1 MKSKFKKLMAAA
13 LVLCLVLA
21 LLPVGVLA
29 DNTHSIKLEFDNKFG
44 SATVDKSTANSGETV
59 TVTSVPQ
66 LGYYTAS
73 VKYSTDGN
81 SQGVPALRVNGTNDY
96 QFTMP
101 DSDVTVTVSYG
112 ATSASNITIVENENC
127 TITTDPAG
135 TAFPDQTVKINVSD
149 LESGY
154 SVDKYS
160 VITDDGMGGIVTVK
174 EDGTFIMPQAPVKVS
189 VTLTY
194 TEPVMYSVTCEA
206 DETGG
211 KISAD
216 AASYEAGDTVTVTAI
231 PDEGYQLNR
240 VWAEGTQLDLIVEA
254 AIVGNIATF
263 TMPNDDVTVRAEFEL
278 IPVVETYS
286 INCVPAE
293 HGELFQDNT
302 RYQEGDIVKIL
313 YSPNPGYQLASM
325 RAFASGEGG
334 HNLWNEDITATQS
347 FEMPGYNVIVV
358 ATFVKVADTYT
369 IGTNVTGNGTVN
381 VSPASTAA
389 AGDWVTV
396 TATPFEGYK
405 LALLN
410 YSFDGHTLTPVK
422 IESGVAF
429 PMPAHNITVNA
440 VFVPVSGE
448 YAINVTTDGGCT
460 VSQPVSAA
468 YGDYVTIDIYM
479 NAGHHLY
486 NVYLDK
492 ELVTDDVYWYNG
504 QWHYSFYMPNHDVDI
519 YVTTTTKY
527 FVNPVYNIDGG
538 AVEVWVKDAGG
549 WDSTIFADKGDWVC
563 FKVSPYSGYELGSVS
578 VIGRWSNQSYD
589 VHYNKYDGC
598 YYFKMPGE
606 SVDLSVSFVDG
617 QHRVYVKDVSNGS
630 LTANVNWAAEGDKV
644 YVTAKPSKG
653 YELTWLSVKAA
664 DGTVLK
670 IYEALGENTYYF
682 YMPDQ
687 YVTVSG
693 IFSLISSGLPF
704 VDVNSGAWYYDAVSF
719 VYNKGIMN
727 GVTSTTFEPNS
738 TITRGMVVTM
748 LWRMAGEPYV
758 SGGSFSDVASGR
770 YYSTAVAWAAKN
782 GIVDGYSSTVFG
794 VNDPVTREQF
804 ATILYRYAKYMG
816 YSATGSSLTGY
827 YDANSVSSW
836 ARDAMGWAVKN
847 GIITGSGNSR
857 LNPTGTASRAEV
869 AQMFM
874 SFYEF
879 TT

>member
-21 LLPVGVLA
+21 LLPAAAFA
-29 DNTHSIKLEFDNKFG
+29 DGEGTDPAPLTPGEVTFTYKNFSGGDFGEDGTGYTYGEIEVTKNETSGYTLTAKPDPGYGLKLLSIDGEEVTIEAGPGDEFIYGFDIDSDTTSVVIQASFNKVFEVDVDDMTGGSVTPDKYKAFEYDTVTLTIEPNTGYAI
-44 SATVDKSTANSGETV
+44 SGEGVVVKQQDETPV
-59 TVTSVPQ
+59 TVTPTV
-66 LGYYTAS
+66 
-73 VKYSTDGN
+73 GN
-81 SQGVPALRVNGTNDY
+81 ECS
-96 QFTMP
+96 FTMP
-101 DSDVTVTVSYG
+101 AANVYVSAEFIDAPVEPEPETYTVTCWPAENGDLLQGNTRYKEGDNV
-112 ATSASNITIVENENC
+112 TI
-127 TITTDPAG
+127 A
-135 TAFPDQTVKINVSD
+135 
-149 LESGY
+149 Y
-154 SVDKYS
+154 R
-160 VITDDGMGGIVTVK
+160 
-174 EDGTFIMPQAPVKVS
+174 
-189 VTLTY
+189 
-194 TEPVMYSVTCEA
+194 
-206 DETGG
+206 
-211 KISAD
+211 
-216 AASYEAGDTVTVTAI
+216 
-231 PDEGYQLNR
+231 PDEGYR
-240 VWAEGTQLDLIVEA
+240 
-254 AIVGNIATF
+254 
-263 TMPNDDVTVRAEFEL
+263 
-278 IPVVETYS
+278 
-286 INCVPAE
+286 
-293 HGELFQDNT
+293 
-302 RYQEGDIVKIL
+302 
-313 YSPNPGYQLASM
+313 LASM
-325 RAFASGEGG
+325 RALAYGDSG
-334 HNLWNEDITATQS
+334 NILWNEDITETNS
-347 FEMPGYNVIVV
+347 FEMPASNVVV
-358 ATFVKVADTYT
+358 FATFEPAPNTYT
-369 IGTNVTGNGTVN
+369 IGTNVTGKGTVN

-429 PMPAHNITVNA
+429 PMPAHNITVYA

-448 YAINVTTDGGCT
+448 YAINVTTDGGCK

-486 NVYLDK
+486 NVYLDN

-538 AVEVWVKDAGG
+538 TVEVWVKDAGG

-578 VIGRWSNQSYD
+578 VTGRWSNQSYD

-738 TITRGMVVTM
+738 TLTRGMVVTM
-748 LWRMAGEPYV
+748 LWRLAGEPYV

-816 YSATGSSLTGY
+816 YSTTGSSLTGY

>member
-21 LLPVGVLA
+21 LLPAAAFAGDDGYSVTYYRKA
-29 DNTHSIKLEFDNKFG
+29 DTETPIYGDGYLYG
-44 SATVDKSTANSGETV
+44 TITV
-59 TVTSVPQ
+59 TDSEGSTGPFDADTKVT
-66 LGYYTAS
+66 LTAS
-73 VKYSTDGN
+73 SKENLRSELTYLSINGAEINLPLTDNQYTFTITTHVDVVAEFSRVFDISTESVEGVANYGLSVQSSVKDKTITFTPEAAAGYEITDVSINYYPTPDNDGI
-81 SQGVPALRVNGTNDY
+81 SVEHTVANGTY
-96 QFTMP
+96 SFTMP
-101 DSDVTVTVSYG
+101 
-112 ATSASNITIVENENC
+112 
-127 TITTDPAG
+127 AG
-135 TAFPDQTVKINVSD
+135 DVKI
-149 LESGY
+149 
-154 SVDKYS
+154 
-160 VITDDGMGGIVTVK
+160 I
-174 EDGTFIMPQAPVKVS
+174 AS
-189 VTLTY
+189 VTEAEPPVNPTY
-194 TEPVMYSVTCEA
+194 TVGCEVV
-206 DETGG
+206 GG
-211 KISAD
+211 GGTIHVND
-216 AASYEAGDTVTVTAI
+216 NEAFHEGDTVNVVVTA
-231 PDEGYQLNR
+231 Y
-240 VWAEGTQLDLIVEA
+240 
-254 AIVGNIATF
+254 
-263 TMPNDDVTVRAEFEL
+263 
-278 IPVVETYS
+278 
-286 INCVPAE
+286 
-293 HGELFQDNT
+293 
-302 RYQEGDIVKIL
+302 
-313 YSPNPGYQLASM
+313 PGYQLKSM
-325 RAFASGEGG
+325 YAIGDDSE
-334 HNLWNEDITATQS
+334 NLWTANITNTHS
-347 FEMPGYNVIVV
+347 FTMPGCNVVV
-358 ATFVKVADTYT
+358 YATFEKVADTYT
-369 IGTNVTGNGTVN
+369 ISTNVTGKGSVT
-381 VSPASTAA
+381 VSPTGPVAE
-389 AGDWVTV
+389 GEWVTV
-396 TATPFEGYK
+396 TATPAEGYK

-429 PMPAHNITVNA
+429 PMPAHNITVYA

-448 YAINVTTDGGCT
+448 YAINVKTDDGCT

-486 NVYLDK
+486 NVYLDN
-492 ELVTDDVYWYNG
+492 ELVTDDVYWYDG

-563 FKVSPYSGYELGSVS
+563 FKASPYSGYELGSVS
-578 VIGRWSNQSYD
+578 VTGRWSNQSYD

>member
-21 LLPVGVLA
+21 LLPAAAFA
-29 DNTHSIKLEFDNKFG
+29 DGSDEPSLLGPGDVTFTYENFSGGNFGTDGTGYTYGEIMVAENDNGGYTLTAKPDAGYGLKLLSINDEDVTITADPGEKFTRDFG
-44 SATVDKSTANSGETV
+44 IGLDTTSVVIKASFNQVFEVDVADRANG
-59 TVTSVPQ
+59 TVTSDKYKAFEDDTVTLTISPDT
-66 LGYYTAS
+66 GYAIS
-73 VKYSTDGN
+73 GDGVVVKQKDGT
-81 SQGVPALRVNGTNDY
+81 PVNVTPTVGNECS
-96 QFTMP
+96 FTMP
-101 DSDVTVTVSYG
+101 AADVFVSADFVEATIEPEPEPETYTVT
-112 ATSASNITIVENENC
+112 C
-127 TITTDPAG
+127 
-135 TAFPDQTVKINVSD
+135 
-149 LESGY
+149 
-154 SVDKYS
+154 
-160 VITDDGMGGIVTVK
+160 
-174 EDGTFIMPQAPVKVS
+174 
-189 VTLTY
+189 
-194 TEPVMYSVTCEA
+194 
-206 DETGG
+206 
-211 KISAD
+211 
-216 AASYEAGDTVTVTAI
+216 
-231 PDEGYQLNR
+231 
-240 VWAEGTQLDLIVEA
+240 W
-254 AIVGNIATF
+254 
-263 TMPNDDVTVRAEFEL
+263 
-278 IPVVETYS
+278 
-286 INCVPAE
+286 PAE
-293 HGELFQDNT
+293 NGDLLQDNT
-302 RYQEGDIVKIL
+302 RYKEGDIVTIAYLPDK
-313 YSPNPGYQLASM
+313 GYRLASM
-325 RAFASGEGG
+325 RALAYGDSG
-334 HNLWNEDITATQS
+334 NILWNEDITETNS
-347 FEMPGYNVIVV
+347 FEMPASNVVV
-358 ATFVKVADTYT
+358 FATFEPAPNTYT
-369 IGTNVTGNGTVN
+369 IGTNVTGKGSVT
-381 VSPASTAA
+381 VSPTGPVAKDTL
-389 AGDWVTV
+389 VTV
-396 TATPFEGYK
+396 TATPAEGYR
-405 LALLN
+405 LAALRYFVN
-410 YSFDGHTLTPVK
+410 GETLAPVD
-422 IESGVAF
+422 IMDSGTF
-429 PMPAHNITVNA
+429 WMPAHNITVYA

-448 YAINVTTDGGCT
+448 YAINVTTDGGCK

-468 YGDYVTIDIYM
+468 YGEYVTIDIDM

-486 NVYLDK
+486 NVYLDN
-492 ELVTDDVYWYNG
+492 ELVTDDVYWYDG

-519 YVTTTTKY
+519 YVDTTTKY

-538 AVEVWVKDAGG
+538 AVEVWVKDASG

-563 FKVSPYSGYELGSVS
+563 FKVTPYSGYELGSVS
-578 VIGRWSNQSYD
+578 VTGRWSNYSYD
-589 VHYNKYDGC
+589 VHYNNYDGC

-816 YSATGSSLTGY
+816 YSTTGSSLTGY

>member
-21 LLPVGVLA
+21 LLPAAAFAGDDGYSVTYYRKA
-29 DNTHSIKLEFDNKFG
+29 DTETPIYGDGYLYG
-44 SATVDKSTANSGETV
+44 TITV
-59 TVTSVPQ
+59 TDSEGSTGPFDANTEVT
-66 LGYYTAS
+66 LTAS
-73 VKYSTDGN
+73 SKENLRSELTYLSINGAEINLPLTNNQYTFTITTHVAVVAEFSRVFDISTESVEGVANYGLSVQSSVKDKTITFTPEAADGYEIT
-81 SQGVPALRVNGTNDY
+81 GVSINYYPTPDNDGISVDYTVANGTY
-96 QFTMP
+96 SFTMP
-101 DSDVTVTVSYG
+101 
-112 ATSASNITIVENENC
+112 
-127 TITTDPAG
+127 AG
-135 TAFPDQTVKINVSD
+135 DVKI
-149 LESGY
+149 
-154 SVDKYS
+154 
-160 VITDDGMGGIVTVK
+160 I
-174 EDGTFIMPQAPVKVS
+174 AS
-189 VTLTY
+189 VTEAEPPVNPTY
-194 TEPVMYSVTCEA
+194 TVGCEVV
-206 DETGG
+206 GG
-211 KISAD
+211 GGTIHVND
-216 AASYEAGDTVTVTAI
+216 NEAFHQGDTVNVYVSA
-231 PDEGYQLNR
+231 D
-240 VWAEGTQLDLIVEA
+240 
-254 AIVGNIATF
+254 
-263 TMPNDDVTVRAEFEL
+263 
-278 IPVVETYS
+278 
-286 INCVPAE
+286 
-293 HGELFQDNT
+293 
-302 RYQEGDIVKIL
+302 
-313 YSPNPGYQLASM
+313 PGYQLKSM
-325 RAFASGEGG
+325 VAVGDDSQ
-334 HNLWNEDITATQS
+334 NLWTANITDTHS
-347 FEMPGYNVIVV
+347 FEMPGCNVIVT
-358 ATFVKVADTYT
+358 ATFEKVADTYT
-369 IGTNVTGNGTVN
+369 IGTNFTGKGTVT
-381 VSPASTAA
+381 VSPT
-389 AGDWVTV
+389 GPVTEDTMVTV
-396 TATPFEGYK
+396 TATPAEGYK
-405 LALLN
+405 LELLN
-410 YSFDGHTLTPVK
+410 YSFDGHTWAPVEIK
-422 IESGVAF
+422 SGKAF
-429 PMPAHNITVNA
+429 KMPAHNITVNA

-448 YAINVTTDGGCT
+448 YAINVTTDGGCK

-468 YGDYVTIDIYM
+468 YGDYVTIDIVM
-479 NAGHHLY
+479 NSGYHLY
-486 NVYLDK
+486 NVYLDN

-527 FVNPVYNIDGG
+527 FVNPIYNIDGG
-538 AVEVWVKDAGG
+538 TVALWVKDAGG

-589 VHYNKYDGC
+589 VHYNNYDGC

-693 IFSLISSGLPF
+693 IFSVISSGLPF

>member
-21 LLPVGVLA
+21 LLPAAAFA
-29 DNTHSIKLEFDNKFG
+29 DGGTGAG
-44 SATVDKSTANSGETV
+44 SAETTTDPDNQDAEPQNPDPLVGNTYTIKVQNNKGSAPANGTV
-59 TVTSVPQ
+59 TVTVNDGEAKTVSEGNQEFTAAAGDEVAVECTANPGAAFVSLESGDVDLGEGGGGTFTFEMPAKDVTLTVSFQRLYSITTATDLVIENGKISFPEEAYNTQEVTIKAMPDAGYELESVSVN
-66 LGYYTAS
+66 GVDRDYTA
-73 VKYSTDGN
+73 
-81 SQGVPALRVNGTNDY
+81 
-96 QFTMP
+96 
-101 DSDVTVTVSYG
+101 TVTVSG
-112 ATSASNITIVENENC
+112 
-127 TITTDPAG
+127 
-135 TAFPDQTVKINVSD
+135 NVA
-149 LESGY
+149 
-154 SVDKYS
+154 K
-160 VITDDGMGGIVTVK
+160 
-174 EDGTFIMPQAPVKVS
+174 
-189 VTLTY
+189 
-194 TEPVMYSVTCEA
+194 
-206 DETGG
+206 
-211 KISAD
+211 
-216 AASYEAGDTVTVTAI
+216 
-231 PDEGYQLNR
+231 
-240 VWAEGTQLDLIVEA
+240 
-254 AIVGNIATF
+254 F
-263 TMPNDDVTVRAEFEL
+263 TMPNFAVIINGVTFKPVAVEPTYTVGYDVVGGGGEISVSNQAYHKGDAVN
-278 IPVVETYS
+278 VVVTAY
-286 INCVPAE
+286 
-293 HGELFQDNT
+293 
-302 RYQEGDIVKIL
+302 
-313 YSPNPGYQLASM
+313 PGYELDKLVYVNLGADGEWNGTAPVTISNKQ
-325 RAFASGEGG
+325 FA
-334 HNLWNEDITATQS
+334 
-347 FEMPGYNVIVV
+347 MPGNSVKVL
-358 ATFVKVADTYT
+358 ATFKQVADTYT
-369 IGTNVTGNGTVN
+369 ISTNVTGRGSVT
-381 VSPASTAA
+381 VSPTGPVAEDTM
-389 AGDWVTV
+389 VTV
-396 TATPFEGYK
+396 TATPAEGYK
-405 LALLN
+405 LELLN

-429 PMPAHNITVNA
+429 PMPAHNITVYA

-486 NVYLDK
+486 NVYLDN
-492 ELVTDDVYWYNG
+492 ELVTDDVYWYDG

-578 VIGRWSNQSYD
+578 VTGRWSNYSYD
-589 VHYNKYDGC
+589 VHYNNYDGC
-598 YYFKMPGE
+598 YYFKMLGE

-693 IFSLISSGLPF
+693 IFSVISSGLPF

-816 YSATGSSLTGY
+816 YSTTGSSLTGY

>member
-21 LLPVGVLA
+21 LLPAAAFAVDGDGAASVGDPSSPSGDPQDPSKVTFTYENFSGGKFDEDGTKYTFGEIKVTKNETSGYTLTA
-29 DNTHSIKLEFDNKFG
+29 KPDPGYGLKLLSIDGEEVTIKAGPGDEFIYNFGIGVGTTSVVIKASFNKVFKVDVDDMTGGSVKPDKYKAFENDNVTLTIEPDTG
-44 SATVDKSTANSGETV
+44 YAISGEGVVVKQLDGTTV
-59 TVTSVPQ
+59 PVSDTVGSKC
-66 LGYYTAS
+66 S
-73 VKYSTDGN
+73 
-81 SQGVPALRVNGTNDY
+81 
-96 QFTMP
+96 FTMP
-101 DSDVTVTVSYG
+101 AADVFVSADFVGAAIDPEPETYTVTCWP
-112 ATSASNITIVENENC
+112 AENGELFQGN
-127 TITTDPAG
+127 TR
-135 TAFPDQTVKINVSD
+135 
-149 LESGY
+149 Y
-154 SVDKYS
+154 
-160 VITDDGMGGIVTVK
+160 K
-174 EDGTFIMPQAPVKVS
+174 E
-189 VTLTY
+189 
-194 TEPVMYSVTCEA
+194 
-206 DETGG
+206 
-211 KISAD
+211 
-216 AASYEAGDTVTVTAI
+216 GDTVTIAYTA
-231 PDEGYQLNR
+231 
-240 VWAEGTQLDLIVEA
+240 
-254 AIVGNIATF
+254 
-263 TMPNDDVTVRAEFEL
+263 
-278 IPVVETYS
+278 
-286 INCVPAE
+286 
-293 HGELFQDNT
+293 
-302 RYQEGDIVKIL
+302 
-313 YSPNPGYQLASM
+313 NPGYQLASM
-325 RAFASGEGG
+325 RAFAYGDSG
-334 HNLWNEDITATQS
+334 NILWNKDITATRS
-347 FEMPGYNVIVV
+347 FEMPAFDVV
-358 ATFVKVADTYT
+358 VFATFKPVADTYT

-396 TATPFEGYK
+396 TATPAEGYK
-405 LALLN
+405 LELLN
-410 YSFDGHTLTPVK
+410 YSFNGHTRTPVDIK
-422 IESGVAF
+422 SGKAF

-486 NVYLDK
+486 NVYLDN
-492 ELVTDDVYWYNG
+492 ELVTDDVYWYDG
-504 QWHYSFYMPNHDVDI
+504 QWHYSFYMPNHDVYI
-519 YVTTTTKY
+519 YVDTTTKY

-538 AVEVWVKDAGG
+538 TVEVWVKDAGG

-563 FKVSPYSGYELGSVS
+563 FKASPYSGYELGSVS
-578 VIGRWSNQSYD
+578 VTGRWSNYSYD
-589 VHYNKYDGC
+589 VHYNNYDGC
-598 YYFKMPGE
+598 YYFKMLGE

-816 YSATGSSLTGY
+816 YSTTGSSLTGY

>member
-21 LLPVGVLA
+21 LLPAAAFA
-29 DNTHSIKLEFDNKFG
+29 DGDGTDPAPLTPGEVTFTYKNFSGGDFGEDGTGYTYGEIEVTKNETSGYTLTAKPDPGYGLKLLSIDGEEVTIEAGPGDEFIYGFDIDSDTTSVVIQASFNKVFEVDVDDMTGGSVTPDKYKAFEYDTVTLTIEPNTGYAI
-44 SATVDKSTANSGETV
+44 SGEGVVVKQQDETPV
-59 TVTSVPQ
+59 TVTPTV
-66 LGYYTAS
+66 
-73 VKYSTDGN
+73 GN
-81 SQGVPALRVNGTNDY
+81 ECS
-96 QFTMP
+96 FTMP
-101 DSDVTVTVSYG
+101 AANVYVSAEFVVAPVEPEPETYTVT
-112 ATSASNITIVENENC
+112 C
-127 TITTDPAG
+127 
-135 TAFPDQTVKINVSD
+135 
-149 LESGY
+149 
-154 SVDKYS
+154 
-160 VITDDGMGGIVTVK
+160 
-174 EDGTFIMPQAPVKVS
+174 MPSK
-189 VTLTY
+189 
-194 TEPVMYSVTCEA
+194 
-206 DETGG
+206 
-211 KISAD
+211 
-216 AASYEAGDTVTVTAI
+216 
-231 PDEGYQLNR
+231 N
-240 VWAEGTQLDLIVEA
+240 
-254 AIVGNIATF
+254 
-263 TMPNDDVTVRAEFEL
+263 
-278 IPVVETYS
+278 
-286 INCVPAE
+286 
-293 HGELFQDNT
+293 GELLQDNT
-302 RYQEGDIVKIL
+302 RYKEGDTVNIL
-313 YSPNPGYQLASM
+313 YRPNPGYRLAAM
-325 RAFASGEGG
+325 RALVYADGG
-334 HNLWNEDITATQS
+334 HILWNEDITETNS
-347 FEMPGYNVIVV
+347 FEMPASNVVV
-358 ATFVKVADTYT
+358 FATFEPAPNTYT
-369 IGTNVTGNGTVN
+369 ISTNITGEGTVT
-381 VSPASTAA
+381 VSPTGPVAKDTM
-389 AGDWVTV
+389 VTV
-396 TATPFEGYK
+396 TATPAEGYK
-405 LALLN
+405 LELLN
-410 YSFDGHTLTPVK
+410 YSFDGHTWTPVK

-429 PMPAHNITVNA
+429 PMPAHNITVYA

-486 NVYLDK
+486 NVYLDN
-492 ELVTDDVYWYNG
+492 ELVTDDVYWYDG

-527 FVNPVYNIDGG
+527 FVNPIYNIDGG

-563 FKVSPYSGYELGSVS
+563 FKVTPYSGYELGSVS
-578 VIGRWSNQSYD
+578 VTGRWSNYSYD
-589 VHYNKYDGC
+589 VHYNNYDGC

-816 YSATGSSLTGY
+816 YSTTGSSLTGY

-836 ARDAMGWAVKN
+836 ARDAMGWAVRN

>member
-21 LLPVGVLA
+21 LLPAAAFAGDDGYSVTYYRKA
-29 DNTHSIKLEFDNKFG
+29 DTETPIYGDGYLYG
-44 SATVDKSTANSGETV
+44 TITV
-59 TVTSVPQ
+59 TDSEGSTGPFDANTEVT
-66 LGYYTAS
+66 LTAS
-73 VKYSTDGN
+73 SKENLRSELTYLSINGAEINLPLTNNQYTFTITTHVAVVAEFSRVFDISTESVEGVANYGLSVQSSVKDKTITFTPEAADGYEIT
-81 SQGVPALRVNGTNDY
+81 GVSINYYPTPDNDGISVDYTVANGTY
-96 QFTMP
+96 SFTMP
-101 DSDVTVTVSYG
+101 
-112 ATSASNITIVENENC
+112 
-127 TITTDPAG
+127 AG
-135 TAFPDQTVKINVSD
+135 DVKI
-149 LESGY
+149 
-154 SVDKYS
+154 
-160 VITDDGMGGIVTVK
+160 I
-174 EDGTFIMPQAPVKVS
+174 AS
-189 VTLTY
+189 VTEAEPPVNPTY
-194 TEPVMYSVTCEA
+194 TVGCEVV
-206 DETGG
+206 GG
-211 KISAD
+211 GGTIHVND
-216 AASYEAGDTVTVTAI
+216 NEAFHQGDTVNVYVSA
-231 PDEGYQLNR
+231 D
-240 VWAEGTQLDLIVEA
+240 
-254 AIVGNIATF
+254 
-263 TMPNDDVTVRAEFEL
+263 
-278 IPVVETYS
+278 
-286 INCVPAE
+286 
-293 HGELFQDNT
+293 
-302 RYQEGDIVKIL
+302 
-313 YSPNPGYQLASM
+313 PGYQLKSM
-325 RAFASGEGG
+325 VAVGDDSQ
-334 HNLWNEDITATQS
+334 NLWTANITDTHS
-347 FEMPGYNVIVV
+347 FEMPGCNVIVT
-358 ATFVKVADTYT
+358 ATFEKVADTYT
-369 IGTNVTGNGTVN
+369 IGTNFTGKGTVT
-381 VSPASTAA
+381 VSPT
-389 AGDWVTV
+389 GPVTEDTMVTV
-396 TATPFEGYK
+396 TATPAEGYK
-405 LALLN
+405 LELLN
-410 YSFDGHTLTPVK
+410 YSFNGHTWTPVDIK
-422 IESGVAF
+422 SGKAF
-429 PMPAHNITVNA
+429 KMPAHNITVNA

-448 YAINVTTDGGCT
+448 YAINVTTDGGCK

-468 YGDYVTIDIYM
+468 YGEYVTIDIVM
-479 NAGHHLY
+479 NSGYHLY
-486 NVYLDK
+486 NVYLDN

-527 FVNPVYNIDGG
+527 FVNPIYNIDGG

-589 VHYNKYDGC
+589 VHYNNYDGC

-816 YSATGSSLTGY
+816 YSTTGSSLTGY

>member
-21 LLPVGVLA
+21 LLPAAAFA
-29 DNTHSIKLEFDNKFG
+29 DGDAGTQDPGQSEGSLRGNTCAITYEN
-44 SATVDKSTANSGETV
+44 ANGTLKPGGIYDYGTV
-59 TVTSVPQ
+59 TVVPKNSNDEGAPAE
-66 LGYYTAS
+66 LEKNTEVVITATPNPGCGIFEFTVGDKVVEITDPTRS
-73 VKYSTDGN
+73 YSTDYTIIQDTTITAGFN
-81 SQGVPALRVNGTNDY
+81 
-96 QFTMP
+96 
-101 DSDVTVTVSYG
+101 TVY
-112 ATSASNITIVENENC
+112 NITIPTFEHGSITADKAAFAGDQVALNIVPETGYAVKGLTFYNADTDEVANIELDGSNTFKMPAYNVRISASFERVTVMDYYSVECDVIGGHGTVYADNSKYIQGQTVNL
-127 TITTDPAG
+127 TIT
-135 TAFPDQTVKINVSD
+135 
-149 LESGY
+149 
-154 SVDKYS
+154 
-160 VITDDGMGGIVTVK
+160 
-174 EDGTFIMPQAPVKVS
+174 
-189 VTLTY
+189 
-194 TEPVMYSVTCEA
+194 
-206 DETGG
+206 
-211 KISAD
+211 
-216 AASYEAGDTVTVTAI
+216 
-231 PDEGYQLNR
+231 
-240 VWAEGTQLDLIVEA
+240 
-254 AIVGNIATF
+254 
-263 TMPNDDVTVRAEFEL
+263 ND
-278 IPVVETYS
+278 
-286 INCVPAE
+286 
-293 HGELFQDNT
+293 
-302 RYQEGDIVKIL
+302 
-313 YSPNPGYQLASM
+313 PGYMLNHLYYV
-325 RAFASGEGG
+325 EKGG
-334 HNLWNEDITATQS
+334 FFDPQPITNAS
-347 FEMPGYNVIVV
+347 FEMPGYNVIVI
-358 ATFVKVADTYT
+358 ATFKPVADTYT
-369 IGTNVTGNGTVN
+369 ISTDQIGKGTVN

-396 TATPFEGYK
+396 TATPAEGYK
-405 LALLN
+405 LAALR
-410 YSFDGHTLTPVK
+410 YFVDGETWAPENVT
-422 IESGVAF
+422 SGVAF
-429 PMPAHNITVNA
+429 PMPGYNITVYA

-486 NVYLDK
+486 NVYIDK

-504 QWHYSFYMPNHDVDI
+504 QWHYSFYMPRHDVDI

-578 VIGRWSNQSYD
+578 VIGRWSNQSHD
-589 VHYNKYDGC
+589 IHYNNYDGC

-693 IFSLISSGLPF
+693 IFSVISSGLPF

-816 YSATGSSLTGY
+816 YSTTGSSLTGY

>member
-21 LLPVGVLA
+21 LLPAAAFA
-29 DNTHSIKLEFDNKFG
+29 DGEGTDPAPLTPDEVTFTYKNFSGGDFGEDGTGYTYGEIEVTKNETSGYTLTAKPDPGYGLKLLSIDGEEVTIEAGPGDEFIYGFDIDSDTTSVVIQASFNKVFEVDVDDMTGGSVTPDKYKAFEYDTVTLTIEPNTGYAI
-44 SATVDKSTANSGETV
+44 SGEGVVVKQQDETPV
-59 TVTSVPQ
+59 TVTPTV
-66 LGYYTAS
+66 
-73 VKYSTDGN
+73 GN
-81 SQGVPALRVNGTNDY
+81 ECS
-96 QFTMP
+96 FTMP
-101 DSDVTVTVSYG
+101 AANVYVSAEFIDAPVEPEPETYTVTCWPAENGDLLQGNTRYKEGDNV
-112 ATSASNITIVENENC
+112 TI
-127 TITTDPAG
+127 A
-135 TAFPDQTVKINVSD
+135 
-149 LESGY
+149 Y
-154 SVDKYS
+154 R
-160 VITDDGMGGIVTVK
+160 
-174 EDGTFIMPQAPVKVS
+174 
-189 VTLTY
+189 
-194 TEPVMYSVTCEA
+194 
-206 DETGG
+206 
-211 KISAD
+211 
-216 AASYEAGDTVTVTAI
+216 
-231 PDEGYQLNR
+231 PDEGYR
-240 VWAEGTQLDLIVEA
+240 
-254 AIVGNIATF
+254 
-263 TMPNDDVTVRAEFEL
+263 
-278 IPVVETYS
+278 
-286 INCVPAE
+286 
-293 HGELFQDNT
+293 
-302 RYQEGDIVKIL
+302 
-313 YSPNPGYQLASM
+313 LASM
-325 RAFASGEGG
+325 RALAYGDSG
-334 HNLWNEDITATQS
+334 NILWNEDITETNS
-347 FEMPGYNVIVV
+347 FEMPASNVVV
-358 ATFVKVADTYT
+358 FATFEPAPNTYT
-369 IGTNVTGNGTVN
+369 IGTNVTGKGTVN

-396 TATPFEGYK
+396 TATPAEGYK
-405 LALLN
+405 LELLN

-429 PMPAHNITVNA
+429 PMPAHNITVYA

-448 YAINVTTDGGCT
+448 YAINVTTDGGCK

-486 NVYLDK
+486 NVYLDN

-538 AVEVWVKDAGG
+538 TVEVWVKDAGG

-563 FKVSPYSGYELGSVS
+563 FKVSPYSGYELGGVS
-578 VIGRWSNQSYD
+578 VTGRWSNQSYD
-589 VHYNKYDGC
+589 VHYNNYDGC
-598 YYFKMPGE
+598 YYFKMLGE

-738 TITRGMVVTM
+738 TLTRGMVVTM
-748 LWRMAGEPYV
+748 LWRLAGEPYV

-816 YSATGSSLTGY
+816 YSTTGSSLTGY

>member
-21 LLPVGVLA
+21 LLPAAAFA
-29 DNTHSIKLEFDNKFG
+29 DVSDGTREHGQGEGSLSENTYTIKVQNNKG
-44 SATVDKSTANSGETV
+44 SAPANGTV
-59 TVTSVPQ
+59 TVTVNGGEAQTVSEGYQEFTAAAGDKVTVECKAKPNAAFVSLESGDVTLNEGGGGTFTFEMPEKNVTLTVMFQRLYSITTATDLIIENGAIDFPEEAYNTQEVTITATPNAGYELESVSVNGVNQ
-66 LGYYTAS
+66 DYTAI
-73 VKYSTDGN
+73 
-81 SQGVPALRVNGTNDY
+81 
-96 QFTMP
+96 
-101 DSDVTVTVSYG
+101 VTVSG
-112 ATSASNITIVENENC
+112 NE
-127 TITTDPAG
+127 A
-135 TAFPDQTVKINVSD
+135 K
-149 LESGY
+149 
-154 SVDKYS
+154 
-160 VITDDGMGGIVTVK
+160 
-174 EDGTFIMPQAPVKVS
+174 FIMPNFAVIINS
-189 VTLTY
+189 VTFKPVAVEPNY
-194 TEPVMYSVTCEA
+194 TVNCQVTGV
-206 DETGG
+206 GG
-211 KISAD
+211 TIHVNDNQAFH
-216 AASYEAGDTVTVTAI
+216 EGDTVNVYVSA
-231 PDEGYQLNR
+231 D
-240 VWAEGTQLDLIVEA
+240 
-254 AIVGNIATF
+254 
-263 TMPNDDVTVRAEFEL
+263 
-278 IPVVETYS
+278 
-286 INCVPAE
+286 
-293 HGELFQDNT
+293 
-302 RYQEGDIVKIL
+302 
-313 YSPNPGYQLASM
+313 PGYQLKSM
-325 RAFASGEGG
+325 YAIGDDSE
-334 HNLWNEDITATQS
+334 NLWTANITNTHS
-347 FEMPGYNVIVV
+347 FTMPGCNVVV
-358 ATFVKVADTYT
+358 YATFSKVADTYT
-369 IGTNVTGNGTVN
+369 IGTNVTGKGTVT
-381 VSPASTAA
+381 VSPTGPVAE
-389 AGDWVTV
+389 GEWVTV
-396 TATPFEGYK
+396 TATPAEGYK
-405 LALLN
+405 LAALR
-410 YSFDGHTLTPVK
+410 YFVDGETLAPENVT
-422 IESGVAF
+422 SGVAF
-429 PMPAHNITVNA
+429 PMPGYNITVYA

-486 NVYLDK
+486 NVYLDN

-504 QWHYSFYMPNHDVDI
+504 QWHYSFYMPRHDVDI

-527 FVNPVYNIDGG
+527 FVNPIYNIDGG
-538 AVEVWVKDAGG
+538 TVEVWVKDAGG

-589 VHYNKYDGC
+589 VHYNNYDGC
-598 YYFKMPGE
+598 YYFKMHGE

-693 IFSLISSGLPF
+693 IFSVISSGLPF

-816 YSATGSSLTGY
+816 YSTTGSSLTGY

>member
-21 LLPVGVLA
+21 LLPAAAFA
-29 DNTHSIKLEFDNKFG
+29 DGEGTDPAPLTPGEVTFTYKNFSGGDFGEDGTGYTYGEIEVTKNETSGYTLTAKPDPGYGLKLLSIDGEEVTIEAGPGDEFIYGFDIDSDTTSVVIQASFNKVFEVDVDDMTGGSVKPDKYKAFEDDNVTLTIEPDTG
-44 SATVDKSTANSGETV
+44 YAISGEGVVVKQLDGTTV
-59 TVTSVPQ
+59 PVSDTVGSKC
-66 LGYYTAS
+66 S
-73 VKYSTDGN
+73 
-81 SQGVPALRVNGTNDY
+81 
-96 QFTMP
+96 FTMP
-101 DSDVTVTVSYG
+101 AADVFVSADFVGAAIDPEPETYTVTCWP
-112 ATSASNITIVENENC
+112 AENGELFQGN
-127 TITTDPAG
+127 TR
-135 TAFPDQTVKINVSD
+135 
-149 LESGY
+149 Y
-154 SVDKYS
+154 
-160 VITDDGMGGIVTVK
+160 K
-174 EDGTFIMPQAPVKVS
+174 E
-189 VTLTY
+189 
-194 TEPVMYSVTCEA
+194 
-206 DETGG
+206 
-211 KISAD
+211 
-216 AASYEAGDTVTVTAI
+216 GDTVTIAYTA
-231 PDEGYQLNR
+231 
-240 VWAEGTQLDLIVEA
+240 
-254 AIVGNIATF
+254 
-263 TMPNDDVTVRAEFEL
+263 
-278 IPVVETYS
+278 
-286 INCVPAE
+286 
-293 HGELFQDNT
+293 
-302 RYQEGDIVKIL
+302 
-313 YSPNPGYQLASM
+313 NPGYQLASM
-325 RAFASGEGG
+325 RAFAYGDSG
-334 HNLWNEDITATQS
+334 NILWDKDITATRS
-347 FEMPGYNVIVV
+347 FEMPAFDVV
-358 ATFVKVADTYT
+358 VFATFKPVADTYT
-369 IGTNVTGNGTVN
+369 IKTEQMGNGTVT

-396 TATPFEGYK
+396 TATPAEGYK

-410 YSFDGHTLTPVK
+410 YSFDGHLWGPVK

-429 PMPAHNITVNA
+429 EMPAHNITVYA

-448 YAINVTTDGGCT
+448 YAIYVKTDGGCT

-468 YGDYVTIDIYM
+468 YGEYVTIDIDM

-486 NVYLDK
+486 NVYLDN
-492 ELVTDDVYWYNG
+492 ELVTDDVYWYDG
-504 QWHYSFYMPNHDVDI
+504 QWHYSFYMPRHDVDI

-578 VIGRWSNQSYD
+578 VTGRWSNYSYD
-589 VHYNKYDGC
+589 VHYNNYDGC

-816 YSATGSSLTGY
+816 YSTTGSSLTGY

>member
-21 LLPVGVLA
+21 LLPAAAFA
-29 DNTHSIKLEFDNKFG
+29 DGDTSAG
-44 SATVDKSTANSGETV
+44 SGGTTIDPSSQGDVNPQNSGEVTFEFRNNLTEVSFENNVATYDHGTITLELSDDGSFTLKAEPKPNYGLKELSINGDPQLVPAIAGADLYESYEIPLGASKV
-59 TVTSVPQ
+59 TVVAAFKPVYE
-66 LGYYTAS
+66 LYTGSAE
-73 VKYSTDGN
+73 
-81 SQGVPALRVNGTNDY
+81 NGT
-96 QFTMP
+96 
-101 DSDVTVTVSYG
+101 
-112 ATSASNITIVENENC
+112 ITIPNS
-127 TITTDPAG
+127 
-135 TAFPDQTVKINVSD
+135 AF
-149 LESGY
+149 
-154 SVDKYS
+154 
-160 VITDDGMGGIVTVK
+160 
-174 EDGTFIMPQAPVKVS
+174 
-189 VTLTY
+189 
-194 TEPVMYSVTCEA
+194 
-206 DETGG
+206 
-211 KISAD
+211 
-216 AASYEAGDTVTVTAI
+216 AGDTITVNTN
-231 PDEGYQLNR
+231 PQENYVLDS
-240 VWAEGTQLDLIVEA
+240 VKAEGINSDEVVEA
-254 AIVGNIATF
+254 AVSGNTATF
-263 TMPNDDVTVRAEFEL
+263 TMPDDSVNVSATFTEVAAEPTYTVGYD
-278 IPVVETYS
+278 VVGGGGDIFVSNQAY
-286 INCVPAE
+286 
-293 HGELFQDNT
+293 H
-302 RYQEGDIVKIL
+302 EGDTVNVVVTA
-313 YSPNPGYQLASM
+313 YPGYELDKLVYVNLGADGEWHGTAPVTISNKQ
-325 RAFASGEGG
+325 FA
-334 HNLWNEDITATQS
+334 
-347 FEMPGYNVIVV
+347 MPGNSVKVL
-358 ATFVKVADTYT
+358 ATFTKVEDPTVEKYT
-369 IGTNVTGNGTVN
+369 IGTNVTGKGTVTISP
-381 VSPASTAA
+381 VSPVAEGTM
-389 AGDWVTV
+389 VTV

-410 YSFDGHTLTPVK
+410 YSFDGHTLAPVD
-422 IESGVAF
+422 IMDSGTF
-429 PMPAHNITVNA
+429 WMPAHNITVNA

-448 YAINVTTDGGCT
+448 YAINVKTDGGCT
-460 VSQPVSAA
+460 VISEKTAA
-468 YGDYVTIDIYM
+468 YGEYVTIDIDM

-486 NVYLDK
+486 NVYLDN
-492 ELVTDDVYWYNG
+492 ELVTDDVYWYDG

-563 FKVSPYSGYELGSVS
+563 FKASPYSGYELGSVS
-578 VIGRWSNQSYD
+578 VTGRWSNQSYD
-589 VHYNKYDGC
+589 VHYNNYDGC

-738 TITRGMVVTM
+738 TLTRGMVVTM

-816 YSATGSSLTGY
+816 YSTTGSSLTGY

>member
-21 LLPVGVLA
+21 LLPAAAFANGDAGTQDPGQGGGSLGN
-29 DNTHSIKLEFDNKFG
+29 DTYTIKVQNNKG
-44 SATVDKSTANSGETV
+44 AAPANGTV
-59 TVTSVPQ
+59 TVRVGNGEAKEVSTGNQEFTAAAGDEVAVECTANPGAAFVSLESGDVDLGEGGGGTFTFEMPAKDVTLTVSFQRLYSITTATDLGIENGTISFPEEAYNTQEVTIKAMPDAGYELESVSVNGVKQ
-66 LGYYTAS
+66 DYTAI
-73 VKYSTDGN
+73 
-81 SQGVPALRVNGTNDY
+81 
-96 QFTMP
+96 
-101 DSDVTVTVSYG
+101 VTVSDNM
-112 ATSASNITIVENENC
+112 A
-127 TITTDPAG
+127 
-135 TAFPDQTVKINVSD
+135 K
-149 LESGY
+149 
-154 SVDKYS
+154 
-160 VITDDGMGGIVTVK
+160 
-174 EDGTFIMPQAPVKVS
+174 
-189 VTLTY
+189 
-194 TEPVMYSVTCEA
+194 
-206 DETGG
+206 
-211 KISAD
+211 
-216 AASYEAGDTVTVTAI
+216 
-231 PDEGYQLNR
+231 
-240 VWAEGTQLDLIVEA
+240 
-254 AIVGNIATF
+254 F
-263 TMPNDDVTVRAEFEL
+263 TMPNFAVIINGVTFK
-278 IPVVETYS
+278 PVAVEPTYS
-286 INCVPAE
+286 VNCQVTDGGGTIHVNDNQAF
-293 HGELFQDNT
+293 HAGETVNV
-302 RYQEGDIVKIL
+302 YVSA
-313 YSPNPGYQLASM
+313 YPGYQLKSM
-325 RAFASGEGG
+325 YAIGDDSE
-334 HNLWNEDITATQS
+334 NLWTANITNTHS
-347 FEMPGYNVIVV
+347 FTMPGCNVTVY
-358 ATFVKVADTYT
+358 ATFEKVADTYT
-369 IGTNVTGNGTVN
+369 IGTNVTGKGTVTISP
-381 VSPASTAA
+381 VSPVAEDTM
-389 AGDWVTV
+389 VTV
-396 TATPFEGYK
+396 TATPAEGYK
-405 LALLN
+405 LELLN
-410 YSFDGHTLTPVK
+410 YSFNGHTWTPVK

-429 PMPAHNITVNA
+429 RMPAHNITVYA

-448 YAINVTTDGGCT
+448 YAINVTTDGGCK

-468 YGDYVTIDIYM
+468 YGEYVTIDIDM
-479 NAGHHLY
+479 NPGHHLY
-486 NVYLDK
+486 NVYLDN
-492 ELVTDDVYWYNG
+492 ELVTDDVYWYDG

-519 YVTTTTKY
+519 YVDTTTKY
-527 FVNPVYNIDGG
+527 FVNPIYNIDGG
-538 AVEVWVKDAGG
+538 TVELWVKDAGG

-563 FKVSPYSGYELGSVS
+563 FKVTPYSGYELGSVS
-578 VIGRWSNQSYD
+578 VTGRWSNYSYD
-589 VHYNKYDGC
+589 VHYNNYDGC

-693 IFSLISSGLPF
+693 IFSVISSGLPF

-816 YSATGSSLTGY
+816 YSTTGSSLTGY

-836 ARDAMGWAVKN
+836 ARDAMGWAVRN

>member
-21 LLPVGVLA
+21 LLPAAAFA
-29 DNTHSIKLEFDNKFG
+29 DGEGDEPSLLGPGDVTFEFRNNLTQVSFEDNVATYDHGKITLVSSDNGSFTLKAEPDPGYGLKELSINGDPQEVPATAGDNLNKSYIIPFG
-44 SATVDKSTANSGETV
+44 ATTV
-59 TVTSVPQ
+59 TVVAAFKPVYELKIGSTENGTILIPNTAFAGETITVNAVPEANYV
-66 LGYYTAS
+66 LES
-73 VKYSTDGN
+73 VKAEGIGTDIV
-81 SQGVPALRVNGTNDY
+81 VPAA
-96 QFTMP
+96 
-101 DSDVTVTVSYG
+101 VS
-112 ATSASNITIVENENC
+112 
-127 TITTDPAG
+127 
-135 TAFPDQTVKINVSD
+135 
-149 LESGY
+149 
-154 SVDKYS
+154 
-160 VITDDGMGGIVTVK
+160 
-174 EDGTFIMPQAPVKVS
+174 
-189 VTLTY
+189 
-194 TEPVMYSVTCEA
+194 
-206 DETGG
+206 
-211 KISAD
+211 
-216 AASYEAGDTVTVTAI
+216 
-231 PDEGYQLNR
+231 
-240 VWAEGTQLDLIVEA
+240 
-254 AIVGNIATF
+254 GNTATF
-263 TMPNDDVTVRAEFEL
+263 TMPDDSVSVSATFTAVAVEPTYTVGYDVVGGGGEIFVSNQAYHKGDAVNVVVTA
-278 IPVVETYS
+278 Y
-286 INCVPAE
+286 
-293 HGELFQDNT
+293 
-302 RYQEGDIVKIL
+302 
-313 YSPNPGYQLASM
+313 PGYELDKLVYVNLGADGEWHGTAPVTISNKQ
-325 RAFASGEGG
+325 FA
-334 HNLWNEDITATQS
+334 
-347 FEMPGYNVIVV
+347 MPGNSVKVL
-358 ATFVKVADTYT
+358 ATFTKVEDPTVEKYT
-369 IGTNVTGNGTVN
+369 IGTNVTGKGTVTISP
-381 VSPASTAA
+381 VSPVAEGTM
-389 AGDWVTV
+389 VTV

-410 YSFDGHTLTPVK
+410 YSFDGHTWAPVD
-422 IESGVAF
+422 IMDSGTF
-429 PMPAHNITVNA
+429 WMPAHNITVNA

-448 YAINVTTDGGCT
+448 YAINVKTDGGCK

-468 YGDYVTIDIYM
+468 YGEYVTIDIDM

-486 NVYLDK
+486 NVYLDN

-504 QWHYSFYMPNHDVDI
+504 QWHYSFYMPRHDVDI

-527 FVNPVYNIDGG
+527 FVNPIYNIDGG
-538 AVEVWVKDAGG
+538 TVEVWVKDAGG

-563 FKVSPYSGYELGSVS
+563 FKVTPYSGYELGSVS
-578 VIGRWSNQSYD
+578 VTGRWSNYSYD
-589 VHYNKYDGC
+589 VHYNNYDGC

-693 IFSLISSGLPF
+693 IFSVISSGLPF

-816 YSATGSSLTGY
+816 YSTTGSSLTGY

>member
-21 LLPVGVLA
+21 LLPAAAFAVDGDGAASVGDPSSPSGDPQDPSKVTFTYENFSGGKFDEDGTKYTFGEIKVTKNETSGYTLTA
-29 DNTHSIKLEFDNKFG
+29 KPDPGYGLKLLSIDGEEVTIKAGPGDEFIYNFGIGVGTTSVVIKASFNKVFKVDVDDMTGGSVKPDKYKAFEDDNVTLTIEPNTG
-44 SATVDKSTANSGETV
+44 YAISGEGVVVKQLDGTPV
-59 TVTSVPQ
+59 TVTPTV
-66 LGYYTAS
+66 
-73 VKYSTDGN
+73 GN
-81 SQGVPALRVNGTNDY
+81 ECS
-96 QFTMP
+96 FTMP
-101 DSDVTVTVSYG
+101 AANVYVSAEFIDAPVEPEPETYTVTCWPAENGDLLQGNTRYKEGDNV
-112 ATSASNITIVENENC
+112 TI
-127 TITTDPAG
+127 A
-135 TAFPDQTVKINVSD
+135 
-149 LESGY
+149 Y
-154 SVDKYS
+154 R
-160 VITDDGMGGIVTVK
+160 
-174 EDGTFIMPQAPVKVS
+174 
-189 VTLTY
+189 
-194 TEPVMYSVTCEA
+194 
-206 DETGG
+206 
-211 KISAD
+211 
-216 AASYEAGDTVTVTAI
+216 
-231 PDEGYQLNR
+231 PDEGYR
-240 VWAEGTQLDLIVEA
+240 
-254 AIVGNIATF
+254 
-263 TMPNDDVTVRAEFEL
+263 
-278 IPVVETYS
+278 
-286 INCVPAE
+286 
-293 HGELFQDNT
+293 
-302 RYQEGDIVKIL
+302 
-313 YSPNPGYQLASM
+313 LASM
-325 RAFASGEGG
+325 RALAYGDSG
-334 HNLWNEDITATQS
+334 NILWNEDITETNS
-347 FEMPGYNVIVV
+347 FEMPASNVVV
-358 ATFVKVADTYT
+358 FATFEPAPNTYT
-369 IGTNVTGNGTVN
+369 IGTNVTGKGTVN

-405 LALLN
+405 LELLN
-410 YSFDGHTLTPVK
+410 YSFNGHTWTPVDIK
-422 IESGVAF
+422 SGKAF

-460 VSQPVSAA
+460 VSQPVSAP

-486 NVYLDK
+486 NVYLDN
-492 ELVTDDVYWYNG
+492 ELVTDDVYWYDG
-504 QWHYSFYMPNHDVDI
+504 QWHYSFYMPNHDVYI
-519 YVTTTTKY
+519 YVDTTTKY

-538 AVEVWVKDAGG
+538 TVEVWVKDAGG

-563 FKVSPYSGYELGSVS
+563 FKASPYSGYELGSVS
-578 VIGRWSNQSYD
+578 VTGRWSNYSYD
-589 VHYNKYDGC
+589 VHYNNYDGC
-598 YYFKMPGE
+598 YYFKMLGE

-693 IFSLISSGLPF
+693 IFSVISSGLPF

>member
-21 LLPVGVLA
+21 LLPAAAFA
-29 DNTHSIKLEFDNKFG
+29 DGEGTDPAPLTPGEVTFTYKNFSGGDFGEDGTGYTYGEIEVTKNETSGYTLTAKPDPGYGLKLLSIDGEEVTIEAGPGDEFIYGFDIDSDTTSVVIQASFNKVFEVDVDDMTGGSVTPDKYKAFEYDTVTLTIEPNTGYAI
-44 SATVDKSTANSGETV
+44 SGEGVVVKQQDETPV
-59 TVTSVPQ
+59 TVTPTV
-66 LGYYTAS
+66 
-73 VKYSTDGN
+73 GN
-81 SQGVPALRVNGTNDY
+81 ECS
-96 QFTMP
+96 FTMP
-101 DSDVTVTVSYG
+101 AANVYVSAEFIDAPVEPEPETYTVTCWPAENGDLLQGNTRYKEGDNV
-112 ATSASNITIVENENC
+112 TI
-127 TITTDPAG
+127 A
-135 TAFPDQTVKINVSD
+135 
-149 LESGY
+149 Y
-154 SVDKYS
+154 R
-160 VITDDGMGGIVTVK
+160 
-174 EDGTFIMPQAPVKVS
+174 
-189 VTLTY
+189 
-194 TEPVMYSVTCEA
+194 
-206 DETGG
+206 
-211 KISAD
+211 
-216 AASYEAGDTVTVTAI
+216 
-231 PDEGYQLNR
+231 PDEGYR
-240 VWAEGTQLDLIVEA
+240 
-254 AIVGNIATF
+254 
-263 TMPNDDVTVRAEFEL
+263 
-278 IPVVETYS
+278 
-286 INCVPAE
+286 
-293 HGELFQDNT
+293 
-302 RYQEGDIVKIL
+302 
-313 YSPNPGYQLASM
+313 LASM
-325 RAFASGEGG
+325 RALAYGDSG
-334 HNLWNEDITATQS
+334 NILWNEDITETNS
-347 FEMPGYNVIVV
+347 FEMPASNVVV
-358 ATFVKVADTYT
+358 FATFEPAPNTYT
-369 IGTNVTGNGTVN
+369 IGTNVTGKGTVN

-410 YSFDGHTLTPVK
+410 YSFDGHTWAPVD
-422 IESGVAF
+422 IMDSGTF
-429 PMPAHNITVNA
+429 WMPAHNITVYA

-448 YAINVTTDGGCT
+448 YAINVKTDGGCK

-468 YGDYVTIDIYM
+468 YGEYVTIDIDM

-486 NVYLDK
+486 NVYLDN

-527 FVNPVYNIDGG
+527 FVNPIYNIDGG
-538 AVEVWVKDAGG
+538 TVEVWVKDAGG

-578 VIGRWSNQSYD
+578 VTGRWSNYSYD
-589 VHYNKYDGC
+589 VHYNNYDGC

-693 IFSLISSGLPF
+693 IFSVISSGLPF

-816 YSATGSSLTGY
+816 YSTTGSSLAGY

>member
-21 LLPVGVLA
+21 LLPAAAFADGGDSAGSVG
-29 DNTHSIKLEFDNKFG
+29 DPSSPSGDPQ
-44 SATVDKSTANSGETV
+44 DSGEV
-59 TVTSVPQ
+59 TFTYENFSGGDFGEDGTRYTFGEIKVTKNETSGYTLAAKPDPGYGLKLLSIDGEEVTIKAGPGDEFIYNFGIGVGTTSVVIKASFNKVFKVDVDDMT
-66 LGYYTAS
+66 GGS
-73 VKYSTDGN
+73 VKPDKYKAFEDDNVTLTIEPDTGYAISGEGVVVKQLDGTT
-81 SQGVPALRVNGTNDY
+81 VPVSDTVGSKCS
-96 QFTMP
+96 FTMP
-101 DSDVTVTVSYG
+101 AADVFVSADFVGAAIDPEPETYTVT
-112 ATSASNITIVENENC
+112 C
-127 TITTDPAG
+127 
-135 TAFPDQTVKINVSD
+135 
-149 LESGY
+149 
-154 SVDKYS
+154 
-160 VITDDGMGGIVTVK
+160 
-174 EDGTFIMPQAPVKVS
+174 
-189 VTLTY
+189 
-194 TEPVMYSVTCEA
+194 
-206 DETGG
+206 
-211 KISAD
+211 
-216 AASYEAGDTVTVTAI
+216 
-231 PDEGYQLNR
+231 
-240 VWAEGTQLDLIVEA
+240 W
-254 AIVGNIATF
+254 
-263 TMPNDDVTVRAEFEL
+263 
-278 IPVVETYS
+278 
-286 INCVPAE
+286 PAE
-293 HGELFQDNT
+293 NGDLLQDNT
-302 RYQEGDIVKIL
+302 RYKEGDIVTIAYLPDK
-313 YSPNPGYQLASM
+313 GYRLASM
-325 RAFASGEGG
+325 RALAYGDSG
-334 HNLWNEDITATQS
+334 NILWNEDITETNS
-347 FEMPGYNVIVV
+347 FEMPASNVVV
-358 ATFVKVADTYT
+358 FATFEPAPNTYT
-369 IGTNVTGNGTVN
+369 IGTNVTGKGTVTISP
-381 VSPASTAA
+381 VSPVAEGTM
-389 AGDWVTV
+389 VTV

-410 YSFDGHTLTPVK
+410 YSFDGHTRAPVD
-422 IESGVAF
+422 IMDSGTF
-429 PMPAHNITVNA
+429 WMPAHNITVNA

-448 YAINVTTDGGCT
+448 YAINVKTDGGCT

-468 YGDYVTIDIYM
+468 YGDYVTIDIVM
-479 NAGHHLY
+479 NSGYHLY
-486 NVYLDK
+486 NVYLDN

-563 FKVSPYSGYELGSVS
+563 FKASPYSGYELGSVS
-578 VIGRWSNQSYD
+578 VTGRWSNQSYD
-589 VHYNKYDGC
+589 VHYNNYDGC
-598 YYFKMPGE
+598 YYFKMLGE

-693 IFSLISSGLPF
+693 IFSVISSGLPF

-816 YSATGSSLTGY
+816 YSTTGSSLTGY